1 MRGPEARV
9 PNVSPVAEA
18 LGTKRQ
24 FDVEHWRCGTEKFSA
39 GNQNAIN
46 MHGPP
51 PVLHPQVCQLPPQA
65 TRPEAQQP

>member
-9 PNVSPVAEA
+9 PNVSSAAEA

-46 MHGPP
+46 MHGSP
-51 PVLHPQVCQLPPQA
+51 PVLTHRSANFPREA
-65 TRPEAQQP
+65 TPEANRQ

>member
-1 MRGPEARV
+1 
-9 PNVSPVAEA
+9 
-18 LGTKRQ
+18 
-24 FDVEHWRCGTEKFSA
+24 
-39 GNQNAIN
+39 